1 MEHAYE
7 YEQPN
12 TENASAAH
20 QGSDKE
26 GKAASDK
33 PKTSSTASAVVEM
46 PRTVSDAL
54 LNSAERPPATAI
66 QRAITVISR
75 TALAEANLPTMPE
88 TKPDSITSR
97 PTENA
102 ITPAPKSTSVTTTTT
117 STLPSVPATAAPTH
131 DSTPWPLQQFFSGD
145 IDLDVELSHRFEN
158 MPVMSRVTFREMG
171 EKTKRGVATL
181 YNQDNSSQVIIDI
194 DAATNMMQIAFT
206 YGSML
211 TLRFRLTELG
221 DLDRTRWLELMKREK
236 GGLAFLWGPARWDR
250 DYLICVSRHYLTN
263 LYAFSPNGFEAGI
276 RMTPDASKQLLKW
289 IEGYWKAKPKA
300 TTEAPPLLTW

>member
-1 MEHAYE
+1 MEKAYD
-7 YEQPN
+7 YSQPDTDN
-12 TENASAAH
+12 EKNV
-20 QGSDKE
+20 G
-26 GKAASDK
+26 SDK
-33 PKTSSTASAVVEM
+33 PKSSPAAPTVVEM
-46 PRTVSDAL
+46 PRGVSEAL
-54 LNSAERPPATAI
+54 LTPSERPPATAI

-75 TALAEANLPTMPE
+75 TALAEANMP
-88 TKPDSITSR
+88 TKPDLIASI
-97 PTENA
+97 PTGSA
-102 ITPAPKSTSVTTTTT
+102 ITMTPTPQPISTSSAVTTTTT
-117 STLPSVPATAAPTH
+117 TMPSVPAATAPTH

-145 IDLDVELSHRFEN
+145 IDLDVELSQRFDN
-158 MPVMSRVTFREMG
+158 MPVMSRVNFREMG

-194 DAATNMMQIAFT
+194 DSATNMMQIAFT

-263 LYAFSPNGFEAGI
+263 LYAFSPNGFEAAI
-276 RMTPDASKQLLKW
+276 RMTPDAAKQVLKW
-289 IEGYWKAKPKA
+289 IEGYWKAKPKE

>member
-1 MEHAYE
+1 MEQAYE
-7 YEQPN
+7 YDQPN
-12 TENASAAH
+12 SEN
-20 QGSDKE
+20 GNE
-26 GKAASDK
+26 LKAAGDK
-33 PKTSSTASAVVEM
+33 PKSLPTAPAVVEM

-54 LNSAERPPATAI
+54 LTPAERPPATAI

-75 TALAEANLPTMPE
+75 TALAEANLPIVPEPTPDVIAPMP
-88 TKPDSITSR
+88 TGS
-97 PTENA
+97 A
-102 ITPAPKSTSVTTTTT
+102 ITPAQKTTSVTTTTT
-117 STLPSVPATAAPTH
+117 TMPSVPASAPTP

-145 IDLDVELSHRFEN
+145 IDLDVELSQRFDN
-158 MPVMSRVTFREMG
+158 MPVMSRVGFREMG

-181 YNQDNSSQVIIDI
+181 YNQDSSSQVIIDI
-194 DAATNMMQIAFT
+194 DSATNMMQIAFT
-206 YGSML
+206 YGAML

-236 GGLAFLWGPARWDR
+236 GGLAFLWGPARWER

-276 RMTPDASKQLLKW
+276 RMTPDAAKQVLKW

-300 TTEAPPLLTW
+300 TTEATPLLTW